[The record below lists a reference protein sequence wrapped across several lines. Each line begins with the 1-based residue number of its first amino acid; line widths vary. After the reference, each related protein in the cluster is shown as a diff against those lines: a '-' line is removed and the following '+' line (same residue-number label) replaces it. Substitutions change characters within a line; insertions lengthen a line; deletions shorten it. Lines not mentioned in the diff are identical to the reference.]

1 MVALDE
7 KDDAP
12 NHVGYFDPSLAKTRN
27 SVLLQWARTGKFPAS
42 INSLNNHGLT
52 CCLV

>member
-27 SVLLQWARTGKFPAS
+27 SVLLQWARTGIPPAS
-42 INSLNNHGLT
+42 VKSPNIYGLT
-52 CCLV
+52 RGLV